1 MLRKSWLIS
10 IAISLFGVMII
21 EYFFTFKLDD
31 TVKHGNL
38 GIVGLALITPFI
50 LLSLFVTFRFFMEL
64 ARGSKDSILRNIL
77 VIAGIGLI
85 IATGYYA
92 VQYKNDVYAS
102 LGGTT
107 YDPQS
112 QIYGLPVLNEYT
124 NRVFINYYTFLF
136 IHTISAVLGA
146 IYGVVKPKK
155 AAEEIE

>member
-21 EYFFTFKLDD
+21 EYFFTFQLDD

>member
-21 EYFFTFKLDD
+21 EYFFTFQLDD

-64 ARGSKDSILRNIL
+64 SRGSKDSILRNIL

>member
-21 EYFFTFKLDD
+21 EYFFTFQPDD
-31 TVKHGNL
+31 AVKHGNL

-64 ARGSKDSILRNIL
+64 SRETKDSILRNIL